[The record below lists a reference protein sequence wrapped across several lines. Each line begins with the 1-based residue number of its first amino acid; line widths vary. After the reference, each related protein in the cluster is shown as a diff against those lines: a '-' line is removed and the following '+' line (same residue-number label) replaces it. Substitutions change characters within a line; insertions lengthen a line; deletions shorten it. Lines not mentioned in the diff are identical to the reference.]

1 MDTGTLTEGE
11 KKAIKVALAT
21 AILRG
26 ANSNEDEDKPPRR
39 DAIDAQLVAAREA
52 AVLDAPAGSGD
63 AVCQELALLA
73 RTRFAKSPQLLA
85 AFLAASGVLAREAPA
100 SHAGAL
106 DAAVLRGT
114 TAALSDL
121 ALDFAEGAAPARR
134 AAAMRAAGPLI
145 ALFAEL
151 AAARL
156 ARAPEDGP
164 GVAETTARLMRD
176 LEPAPLAAAL
186 LADRFSCP
194 LGAAA

>member
-1 MDTGTLTEGE
+1 M
-11 KKAIKVALAT
+11 
-21 AILRG
+21 
-26 ANSNEDEDKPPRR
+26 
-39 DAIDAQLVAAREA
+39 
-52 AVLDAPAGSGD
+52 
-63 AVCQELALLA
+63 
-73 RTRFAKSPQLLA
+73 
-85 AFLAASGVLAREAPA
+85 LAREAPA
-100 SHAGAL
+100 SFPRVAALARSVAGATVDAAPGAVTRALAFLRSLSAARAAAHESHFALSPSGRCARRHAGAL

-114 TAALSDL
+114 AAALSDL
-121 ALDFAEGAAPARR
+121 AMDFVDGAAPARR

-151 AAARL
+151 AAKRL

>member
-1 MDTGTLTEGE
+1 M
-11 KKAIKVALAT
+11 
-21 AILRG
+21 
-26 ANSNEDEDKPPRR
+26 
-39 DAIDAQLVAAREA
+39 
-52 AVLDAPAGSGD
+52 
-63 AVCQELALLA
+63 
-73 RTRFAKSPQLLA
+73 
-85 AFLAASGVLAREAPA
+85 
-100 SHAGAL
+100 HAGAL
-106 DAAVLRGT
+106 
-114 TAALSDL
+114 AAL
-121 ALDFAEGAAPARR
+121 
-134 AAAMRAAGPLI
+134 AAMRAAGPLI

>member
-1 MDTGTLTEGE
+1 
-11 KKAIKVALAT
+11 
-21 AILRG
+21 
-26 ANSNEDEDKPPRR
+26 
-39 DAIDAQLVAAREA
+39 
-52 AVLDAPAGSGD
+52 
-63 AVCQELALLA
+63 
-73 RTRFAKSPQLLA
+73 
-85 AFLAASGVLAREAPA
+85 
-100 SHAGAL
+100 
-106 DAAVLRGT
+106 
-114 TAALSDL
+114 
-121 ALDFAEGAAPARR
+121 
-134 AAAMRAAGPLI
+134 MRAKRGYSFFWAFFLI